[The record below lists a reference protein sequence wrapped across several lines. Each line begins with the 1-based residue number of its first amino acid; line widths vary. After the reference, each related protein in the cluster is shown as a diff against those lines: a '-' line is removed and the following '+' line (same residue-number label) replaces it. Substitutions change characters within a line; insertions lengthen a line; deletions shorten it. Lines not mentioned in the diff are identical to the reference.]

1 MLTQIC
7 IPALIYLVFSITQIS
22 IDSVQGLY
30 NLAFVKLWVAFI
42 FTILLNYLCQL
53 GLGIVSWLIVFIPF
67 ILMTVI
73 VAMLLLMLGL
83 DPRTGRI
90 RVPRKRRRE
99 RDDREME
106 LRREERELVRK
117 YDELRGRAKYEPSE
131 SGEKHHK
138 HRGDG
143 GVKKA
148 MASDVRRRAGL
159 MTDPLQSD
167 N

>member
-7 IPALIYLVFSITQIS
+7 VPALIYLVFSVTQIS

-90 RVPRKRRRE
+90 KVPRKRKRE
-99 RDDREME
+99 HEDREME

-117 YDELRGRAKYEPSE
+117 YDQLRGKAQYKPSA

-138 HRGDG
+138 HRDDS

-148 MASDVRRRAGL
+148 MASDVKRRAGL
-159 MTDPLQSD
+159 MADPLQSD

>member
-1 MLTQIC
+1 
-7 IPALIYLVFSITQIS
+7 
-22 IDSVQGLY
+22 
-30 NLAFVKLWVAFI
+30 
-42 FTILLNYLCQL
+42 
-53 GLGIVSWLIVFIPF
+53 
-67 ILMTVI
+67 MTVI

-90 RVPRKRRRE
+90 KAPRKRRRE
-99 RDDREME
+99 HDDKEME

-117 YDELRGRAKYEPSE
+117 YDELRGKAKYKPSD

-148 MASDVRRRAGL
+148 MASDVKRRAGL

>member
-7 IPALIYLVFSITQIS
+7 VPALIYLVFSVTQIS

-30 NLAFVKLWVAFI
+30 NVAFVKLWVTVI

-90 RVPRKRRRE
+90 KIPRKRKRGKGIE
-99 RDDREME
+99 AE
-106 LRREERELVRK
+106 LRREKRELVRK
-117 YDELRGRAKYEPSE
+117 YDELRDNAGYEPSP

-138 HRGDG
+138 HRDRS

-148 MASDVRRRAGL
+148 MASDVRKRAGL
-159 MTDPLQSD
+159 MADPLQSD